1 MSSGTYL
8 AATSKPSPRPLLQA
22 LQQLGRHPPKRRRM
36 PFGGLGRQA
45 ARLVAFAGVCVASHA
60 RFGEKGVG
68 ARWAQAWCSAHAV
81 APLVRGRA
89 DGPVVRTYAW
99 TAPARGLQQRDRG
112 WPVFFLLSFFS
123 ASLVSFGRRRVP
135 ARAALRVLGRRG
147 EWASLSCPHR
157 AAGTTPCRRTLAIL
171 DRAALRYRL
180 FERAVSQSHTVVST

>member
-8 AATSKPSPRPLLQA
+8 AATSKPSPRPSLQA
-22 LQQLGRHPPKRRRM
+22 LQQLGRHPQRRRRM
-36 PFGGLGRQA
+36 PFGRLGRQA

-68 ARWAQAWCSAHAV
+68 ARWAQAWCSSHAV

-99 TAPARGLQQRDRG
+99 TAPTLGPAASVIVAGLFFFFY
-112 WPVFFLLSFFS
+112 FFLCFLLLGGVG
-123 ASLVSFGRRRVP
+123 SL
-135 ARAALRVLGRRG
+135 RALLLRVLGRRG
-147 EWASLSCPHR
+147 EWASLSSPHR